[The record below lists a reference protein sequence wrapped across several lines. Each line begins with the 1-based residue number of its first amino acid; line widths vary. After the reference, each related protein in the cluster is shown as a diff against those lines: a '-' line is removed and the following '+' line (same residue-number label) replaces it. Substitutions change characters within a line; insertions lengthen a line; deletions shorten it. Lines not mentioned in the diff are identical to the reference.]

1 MATES
6 KTYNGWTNYE
16 TWCVNLWLT
25 NEEGSYHYWTETANE
40 EWESPSHTS
49 EHWTRSQAARFS
61 LADRLKNEIEEAQ
74 PDLGASMWADMLNAA
89 LCEVDWDEIANSFLE
104 ECEDEA
110 DEDDPEAEAPEK
122 YESR

>member
-25 NEEGSYHYWTETANE
+25 NDQGSYTYWNDAAQE
-40 EWESPSHTS
+40 EWESPSKTS
-49 EHWTRSQAARFS
+49 QHWTRSEAARFS
-61 LADRLKNEIEEAQ
+61 LADRLKNELEESQ
-74 PDLGASMWADMLNAA
+74 PDLGASVWADMLGAA
-89 LCEVDWDEIANSFLE
+89 FAEVDWDEIADHFLE

-110 DEDDPEAEAPEK
+110 DEDDEDSEPER